1 MRLDHDSV
9 QQLVEMTPSA
19 RHLQPVEL
27 TERIAVLADP
37 VDVTLSVTLSS
48 WRAGS

>member
-9 QQLVEMTPSA
+9 QQLVTMTPSA
-19 RHLQPVEL
+19 RHLQTTEL

-37 VDVTLSVTLSS
+37 VDVTLSVTLSIWQAES
-48 WRAGS
+48 